1 MASTSTTESSSASF
15 ARHVSYLSGR
25 WLAHDSMQIGV
36 NDVGFR
42 QGVTAVERLRT
53 YHGRLFA
60 LDEHLVRWQRSV
72 TQLSIAGLPSE
83 LAIRAIIE
91 DLLARNSVLL
101 RSEGDVG
108 LTMFATPGEL
118 GGDGP
123 TLGLHLNR
131 LNHAVHQRRREQGQP
146 LVVTSVR
153 QPDPDCWPR
162 SIKVRSRV
170 HYYRADAIAR
180 AVDENAVGI
189 LLDNDGSVTE
199 TSIANLAIVQAGRIV
214 SPPADRVLPGITQS
228 VVESIAAAAAI
239 PWSNRAITVAELQ
252 QAEEVL
258 LMGTDGGIWFAS
270 SIDDQRIGNG
280 SPAEVYRCLR
290 DRFDALVAR

>member
-1 MASTSTTESSSASF
+1 
-15 ARHVSYLSGR
+15 
-25 WLAHDSMQIGV
+25 MQIGV

-53 YHGRLFA
+53 YSGRLFA
-60 LDEHLVRWQRSV
+60 LDEHLGRWQRSI

-91 DLLARNSVLL
+91 DLLAKNAALL
-101 RSEGDVG
+101 QTEGDVG

-131 LNHAVHQRRREQGQP
+131 LNHAVNKTRREHGQP
-146 LVVTSVR
+146 LVVTNVR

-162 SIKVRSRV
+162 SIKVRSRI

-180 AVDENAVGI
+180 AVDEDAVGI

-239 PWSNRAITVAELQ
+239 QWSNRAITVAELQ

-270 SIDDQRIGNG
+270 SLDDQRIGNG
-280 SPAEVYRCLR
+280 SPAEVYLCLR
-290 DRFDALVAR
+290 ERFDALVRR